1 MKHLKSTIAG
11 LALAVASATSAL
23 AADTLTISSWAPPS
37 HGMNAMMFPKLIEMM
52 EEATDG
58 KVTAEIKYGL
68 APPPAQMD
76 IIMDGAADI
85 TWIFHG
91 YNPGRFVGTK
101 LVELPGYEG
110 SAEAASVA
118 HWRVH
123 EAHLAALNEHRGVK
137 VIGLM
142 THGVGQLH
150 TNSDVNA
157 LADIDGLKTRIGGGV
172 AGDVGAALGMVGI
185 RVPAPKVYETLDS
198 GAADAVAM
206 PLEGRAS
213 FKLTEVAKNLYE
225 MPGGLYRGSFA
236 LIMNQDAFDRLP
248 ADVQATLESKVFGEA
263 LSAMAGAVWDEIDT
277 VGRAATES
285 AADNSIRV
293 ASEADQAAFA
303 KIAEDVRTKVLGE
316 LKDAGVDAEAAYNMM
331 KTEMAG
337 ATN

>member
-1 MKHLKSTIAG
+1 MNKINMFLSGAAIAISG
-11 LALAVASATSAL
+11 ATAGF
-23 AADTLTISSWAPPS
+23 AEDTLTISSWAPPS
-37 HGMNAMMFPKLIEMM
+37 HGMNAMMFPKLVEMM
-52 EEATDG
+52 EEATG
-58 KVTAEIKYGL
+58 GQVTAEIKYGL

-101 LVELPGYEG
+101 LIELPGYEG

-118 HWRVH
+118 HWKVH
-123 EAHLAALNEHRGVK
+123 KAHLEKLNEHRGVK

-150 TNSDVNA
+150 TNADVNA
-157 LADIDGLKTRIGGGV
+157 LSDINGLKTRIGGGV
-172 AGDVGAALGMVGI
+172 AGDVGAELGMVGI

-198 GAADAVAM
+198 GAADGVAM

-213 FKLTEVAKNLYE
+213 FKLTEVARNLYE

-236 LIMNQDAFDRLP
+236 IIMNQDTFDALP
-248 ADVQATLESKVFGEA
+248 AEVQAKLESDVFGEE
-263 LSAMAGAVWDEIDT
+263 LSRMAGQVWDEIDA
-277 VGRAATES
+277 VGRAATE
-285 AADNSIRV
+285 AADDNSIRV
-293 ASEADQAAFA
+293 ASAEDQEAFA
-303 KIAEDVRTKVLGE
+303 AIAQKVRDKVLAE
-316 LKDAGVDAEAAYNMM
+316 LADAGVDAQAAYDMV
-331 KTEMAG
+331 KSEMAG